1 MVCRSLCLNG
11 LDWSLLMD
19 GVTKKMTEVNAPERA
34 LFFELEFLAVSGWS
48 FLYDA
53 VKSVLSGYKIKMTL
67 PLFSQYFAG
76 KSPAFA
82 LRRMAADYEN
92 DALAESDV
100 LDAVKTAYVETM
112 KSKGKVS
119 EGLVK
124 LISDLRGHGIS
135 LGALTCL
142 DQETVSVILEQLK
155 LSPDDIYVMESEH
168 CGRAAPTAQDWL
180 KLAKDMQASTTL
192 CTVAAT
198 SASSCKAALCAG
210 MRCFAVP
217 DRLTAFHDFSGAD
230 YVIESLDDGA
240 EELVMKLIEA
250 F

>member
-1 MVCRSLCLNG
+1 
-11 LDWSLLMD
+11 MD
-19 GVTKKMTEVNAPERA
+19 GITKKMTVVSVPERA

-48 FLYDA
+48 FLYEA
-53 VKSVLSGYKIKMTL
+53 VKSVLSEYKIKMTL
-67 PLFSQYFAG
+67 PLFSQYFAS
-76 KSPAFA
+76 KSPAVA

-92 DALAESDV
+92 EVLAESDV
-100 LDAVKTAYVETM
+100 LDAVKAAYVEGVKT
-112 KSKGKVS
+112 KGKVS
-119 EGLVK
+119 KGLVK

-142 DQETVSVILEQLK
+142 DQESVAAILEQLK
-155 LSPDDIYVMESEH
+155 LSADDIYVMESEH

-180 KLAKDMQASTTL
+180 KLAKEMQASTAL

-230 YVIESLDDGA
+230 YVIESLDDDA
-240 EELVMKLIEA
+240 EELVLKLVEA